1 MRLRAA
7 LILLVFAFFMI
18 VSPGFAEIIIN
29 YPNQTN
35 TNNYQNNN
43 QYANYSNNG
52 QQTEVDLYTYMNDLD
67 SRIKQN
73 WHAKML
79 SNAYKIVVYLKISKE
94 GKLLSSS
101 VLLSS
106 RNQEADM
113 AALRAVNDTPIYPL
127 PKGYNKDFIEIQFTF
142 VYNPTGATPSAQY
155 YNRSDIKQ
163 NNNNFHYQTYDE
175 WYKEHKKARK
185 RK

>member
-1 MRLRAA
+1 MRLRVAFI
-7 LILLVFAFFMI
+7 LIVFAFFMI
-18 VSPGFAEIIIN
+18 VSPSFGEIIIS
-29 YPNQTN
+29 YPNQSN
-35 TNNYQNNN
+35 QNNY
-43 QYANYSNNG
+43 QYANYSNNS
-52 QQTEVDLYTYMNDLD
+52 QPAETDLYAYMNDLD

-73 WHAKML
+73 WHAKIL
-79 SNAYKIVVYLKISKE
+79 SNSYKIVVYLKISKE

-101 VLLSS
+101 ILLSS

-127 PKGYNKDFIEIQFTF
+127 PKAYNKDFIEIQFTF
-142 VYNPTGATPSAQY
+142 VYNPTGASPSAQY
-155 YNRSDIKQ
+155 FNRSDIKQ
-163 NNNNFHYQTYDE
+163 NNNNNFHYQTYDE